1 MMLLHGLY
9 SNTRIGDSNIDVFD
23 SPGFDDDCVCVC
35 VAWLVYALCVCMCCV
50 LCVCVCVYVAWNV
63 FAICMYVCT
72 SQGTRDYNPH
82 QMAIREGVFAK
93 IIRCFKRHGAE
104 TIDTPVFELKVS
116 FLLLLSFSLFVF
128 PLFLLSVCPDITVLV
143 DCT

>member
-1 MMLLHGLY
+1 M
-9 SNTRIGDSNIDVFD
+9 
-23 SPGFDDDCVCVC
+23 CVCVC
-35 VAWLVYALCVCMCCV
+35 VFVLHGLCMHFGCVCV
-50 LCVCVCVYVAWNV
+50 VFYICVCVCVCVCV
-63 FAICMYVCT
+63 CCMECVCNLCLYMCVCVCV

-116 FLLLLSFSLFVF
+116 ILLLLSFSLFVF
-128 PLFLLSVCPDITVLV
+128 PLFSLSVCPDITVLV

>member
-1 MMLLHGLY
+1 MCLIHQVLMMIVCVFVLHGLCMH
-9 SNTRIGDSNIDVFD
+9 F
-23 SPGFDDDCVCVC
+23 VCVC
-35 VAWLVYALCVCMCCV
+35 VVFYVCVFV
-50 LCVCVCVYVAWNV
+50 WVCVYVAWNV

-128 PLFLLSVCPDITVLV
+128 PLFSLSLCPDITVLV

>member
-1 MMLLHGLY
+1 MLLHGLY
-9 SNTRIGDSNIDVFD
+9 SNTRIGDSNTDVFD
-23 SPGFDDDCVCVC
+23 SPGVDDDCVCVCVC
-35 VAWLVYALCVCMCCV
+35 VAWLVYALCVYVYVFVCV
-50 LCVCVCVYVAWNV
+50 LHGMCWHSICVCVC
-63 FAICMYVCT
+63 M

-116 FLLLLSFSLFVF
+116 VLLLLSFSLFVF
-128 PLFLLSVCPDITVLV
+128 PLFSLSVCPDITVLV